1 MASTVFL
8 HIGAPL
14 TGSVRESLTRNR
26 RRLAR
31 AGVLYPPSHVGH
43 DGGHLDAALDVLG
56 LAAPEHSPSAGAWDR
71 LAESVRDWR
80 RGTAVLSSEL
90 FAEAAPAEVE
100 RIVDSLGKAEVHV
113 VYVARDL
120 ARQVPVAWQQ
130 WVRNGGTAPFAVYAD
145 RVTERDGHRA
155 AKVFWSSH
163 DVGAVLSRWSA
174 TVPADRIHVVTV
186 PPGAHAAEE
195 LWSRFASVL
204 GIDVRRYPAAPTR
217 QPALLPLA
225 ATEVIRLLNAEVG
238 PVDAARLERLLGHLE
253 RMPGARPRLPG
264 AVQAPV
270 LAETGRAVAAVQDSG
285 YRWVGAAEDLL
296 PQESAFAVTD
306 LEVSPAD
313 AEVVAVQTRLVAAL
327 AGLSDHPQGR
337 RGPAGMRRRALRVL
351 LRRPRP

>member
-1 MASTVFL
+1 VASTVFL

-26 RRLAR
+26 RRLTR

-56 LAAPEHSPSAGAWDR
+56 LAAPEQSPAAGAWDR
-71 LAESVRDWR
+71 VAESVRDWR

-90 FAEAAPAEVE
+90 FAEAAPAQVE

-145 RVTERDGHRA
+145 RVLERDGHRA

-163 DVGAVLSRWSA
+163 DLEAVLARWSA
-174 TVPADRIHVVTV
+174 SVPADRIHVVTV
-186 PPGAHAAEE
+186 PPGAAAAEQ
-195 LWSRFASVL
+195 LWSRFANPL
-204 GIDVRRYPAAPTR
+204 GIDVRRFPAVPTR

-225 ATEVIRLLNAEVG
+225 ATEVVRLLNAEAG
-238 PVDAARLERLLGHLE
+238 PVDAVRLECLLGHLE
-253 RMPGARPRLPG
+253 RLPGARPRLP
-264 AVQAPV
+264 AASRAAV
-270 LAETGRAVAAVQDSG
+270 LAEAERAVAAVQDSG
-285 YRWVGAAEDLL
+285 YRWVGTAEDLL

-306 LEVSPAD
+306 TEVSPAD

-327 AGLSDHPQGR
+327 AGLSGPQGR
-337 RGPAGMRRRALRVL
+337 RGPAGMRRRALRL
-351 LRRPRP
+351 LVRRPRP